1 MLRTTMITA
10 EGGATLCALVV
21 HVIFNRVEPRNKTVW
36 FLLLVCLPIC
46 LGLGLHSFYAS
57 LFVSVF
63 KTLLIFIGSLLSSLI
78 IYRLSPLHPLYGF
91 PGPVLLRISR
101 LASFKILFTGKQ
113 HEIYQQLH
121 EKYGPYVRTGPNH
134 LHISDAQ
141 AIPYIMNSPR
151 CLKSERYN
159 AVKRE
164 DSHARGLLGIVDP
177 KEHSRRRRLWDRGLN
192 TSALKGYQ
200 PLLTNRINQFV
211 ETLRRESSSNESI
224 DLAKW
229 IAFFSLD
236 FMGDLA
242 WGGVFHSMEDGN
254 DVNGLLNLSQT
265 VTKIHET
272 AGTIPWTRLFYEYL
286 PVSKKTIQQL
296 SFAKRTVLD
305 RIKRGCGETPDLFMY
320 LLGEHDDTIDE
331 PLSLPA
337 LVLETS
343 FALIAGTDTSAM
355 TLANSFFYLLSYP
368 DTLSRLT
375 SEIDALNDDLNP
387 NALAGLPYLNA
398 VLNETLRLQPVV
410 PNGVQ
415 RVLLPGPSGKGVVV
429 DDRYIPPRT
438 NLQISPYCVQRDPL
452 NFSPHSHC
460 FWPDRWLPNIQDS
473 LRGNDKAEF
482 RHNEQAFFPFSY
494 GPTACAGKS
503 LALME
508 MRAVLSTV
516 LSKFELAFAD
526 GWNPA
531 EWEHNLKD
539 FYTLRG
545 GPLPIVLVPRKVAS

>member
-1 MLRTTMITA
+1 MITA

-21 HVIFNRVEPRNKTVW
+21 HVIFNHVEPRNKTVW
-36 FLLLVCLPIC
+36 FLLLICLPIC

-121 EKYGPYVRTGPNH
+121 EKYGPIPHSLHLRTNPGPNH

-159 AVKRE
+159 AVKRQ
-164 DSHARGLLGIVDP
+164 DSNARGLLGIVDP

-242 WGGVFHSMEDGN
+242 WGSVFHSMEDGH
-254 DVNGLLNLSQT
+254 DVNGLLNLSQM

-296 SFAKRTVLD
+296 SFAKRTVLE
-305 RIKRGCGETPDLFMY
+305 RMKRGCGETPDLFMY

-343 FALIAGTDTSAM
+343 FALIAG
-355 TLANSFFYLLSYP
+355 
-368 DTLSRLT
+368 
-375 SEIDALNDDLNP
+375 
-387 NALAGLPYLNA
+387 
-398 VLNETLRLQPVV
+398 
-410 PNGVQ
+410 
-415 RVLLPGPSGKGVVV
+415 K
-429 DDRYIPPRT
+429 
-438 NLQISPYCVQRDPL
+438 PL
-452 NFSPHSHC
+452 FSP
-460 FWPDRWLPNIQDS
+460 L
-473 LRGNDKAEF
+473 
-482 RHNEQAFFPFSY
+482 
-494 GPTACAGKS
+494 
-503 LALME
+503 
-508 MRAVLSTV
+508 
-516 LSKFELAFAD
+516 
-526 GWNPA
+526 
-531 EWEHNLKD
+531 
-539 FYTLRG
+539 
-545 GPLPIVLVPRKVAS
+545 

>member
-1 MLRTTMITA
+1 MYQFVELTSDSETLYWNVIPRTMLRTTMITA
-10 EGGATLCALVV
+10 GGGATLCALVV

-63 KTLLIFIGSLLSSLI
+63 KTMLIFIGSLLSSLI

-141 AIPYIMNSPR
+141 AVPYIMNSPR
-151 CLKSERYN
+151 CLKSELLFDTIWEGYN

-164 DSHARGLLGIVDP
+164 DSNARGLLGIVDP

-229 IAFFSLD
+229 IAFFS
-236 FMGDLA
+236 

-296 SFAKRTVLD
+296 AFAKRTVLD
-305 RIKRGCGETPDLFMY
+305 RIKRGCGATPDLFMY

-343 FALIAGTDTSAM
+343 FALIA
-355 TLANSFFYLLSYP
+355 
-368 DTLSRLT
+368 
-375 SEIDALNDDLNP
+375 
-387 NALAGLPYLNA
+387 
-398 VLNETLRLQPVV
+398 
-410 PNGVQ
+410 
-415 RVLLPGPSGKGVVV
+415 
-429 DDRYIPPRT
+429 
-438 NLQISPYCVQRDPL
+438 
-452 NFSPHSHC
+452 
-460 FWPDRWLPNIQDS
+460 
-473 LRGNDKAEF
+473 
-482 RHNEQAFFPFSY
+482 